1 MSSVLFIKLKI
12 FNIEKFYFS
21 TLKTKLSVS
30 CIVKNCVV
38 KTKRFFYASL
48 NDQNY
53 IYSVLIHVFKEK
65 Y

>member
-38 KTKRFFYASL
+38 KTKSVFLCIFKL
-48 NDQNY
+48 PD
-53 IYSVLIHVFKEK
+53 IYLFRLKSCV
-65 Y
+65 

>member
-48 NDQNY
+48 NDQNF
-53 IYSVLIHVFKEK
+53 IYSV
-65 Y
+65 